1 MTLNRTSEAIPVE
14 MRKSAKQRS
23 ENNSNPALSITM
35 SIIMSWKE
43 TIDLKQNNKGKEHIT
58 VTMKEISLIV
68 IGSRQF
74 PLKHKKFL
82 PLKLE
87 LSAT

>member
-14 MRKSAKQRS
+14 MRKSDKQRS
-23 ENNSNPALSITM
+23 ENSSNPALSITM

-43 TIDLKQNNKGKEHIT
+43 TIDLKQNNKGKEHIA
-58 VTMKEISLIV
+58 VNMKEISLIV
-68 IGSRQF
+68 IGSRQS
-74 PLKHKKFL
+74 PLKYKKFL

>member
-1 MTLNRTSEAIPVE
+1 
-14 MRKSAKQRS
+14 
-23 ENNSNPALSITM
+23 M

-43 TIDLKQNNKGKEHIT
+43 TIDLKQNNKGKEHIA
-58 VTMKEISLIV
+58 VNMKEISLIV
-68 IGSRQF
+68 IGSRQS
-74 PLKHKKFL
+74 PLKYKKFL